1 MGRLVVFA
9 TCAAGGALLSEV
21 AQSQTQRLLKCA
33 LAEIANLKLH
43 NKVGIME
50 EEADSNLCIDTDSDS
65 TDKKDGT
72 KGQVKWTQEEDE
84 NLKILINNF
93 GKKDWKTIASFL
105 PGRTEIQCMQRWKKH
120 LDPELVKGF
129 WSKEED
135 EKITELVGKF
145 GTRHWTLIS
154 RQLKGRLGKQCRE
167 RWHNHLDPLIK
178 KSSWTN
184 EEDLIIYKAHSI
196 LGNRWTEIAKL
207 LPGRTDN
214 SVKNHWNSTIK
225 RKAELGLF
233 KDDTDSISLDIQ
245 QFVEGEVDFKC
256 DVVLDTEPVI
266 PVVMQLSPEKEKK
279 QKEHQKVKQKTA
291 VPPPKA
297 LAPKGEVSSR
307 SPSLPPSSSSSP
319 SSSSGT
325 AGAPVDQK
333 RFADAALRMIAED
346 MMPLSF
352 VEGAGFRSFM
362 STISPEYNKLSQ
374 RAIGLQLYD
383 EVERTIK
390 PQLIRDL
397 KACLATTKDGESAI
411 HVTLDLWAGDQSHP
425 VEEPIVIVQLHF
437 VSESWQIRRPIV
449 AFRHLSHKNL
459 STAVAR
465 ELEGV
470 LLSYGIFPRSIGCV
484 LANQAKEALA
494 ANNLFCNYK
503 IMCSSNRGEPDGDE
517 IVSFLSDQMAETES
531 PFSELQIGT
540 RTTCIAKTLQLVIKE
555 ALKNSRVVENLL
567 SQAHNVVAFFRS
579 SAYWSEVLLK
589 ECSVSLCP
597 SSSNCRW
604 NSMMVSLRRMV
615 QESTWSAIM
624 TLLAQARIEA
634 NDTASTPPLVMV
646 KREQVIDILGLLEP
660 FQEALQVLQGNG
672 VTTSFII
679 PSLIGLDKTLESCV
693 TNYTHFSKG
702 LRTGLH
708 THFQS
713 LIHQKD
719 LILAAVLD
727 PRIKLKPFSDSKS
740 EDQTGFLTPPSKNQA
755 RTMVEA
761 SLGTME
767 ASASPSVEAD
777 ENQISKEVKK
787 EQDGEEES
795 QANTLIEASGGSSD
809 DNNCDGINGNDLKR
823 KSIFNFLQPPAKT
836 LKMSELDVYLSEPL
850 WESNNSL
857 LYWKSAVRF
866 PQLRGIAKK
875 LLAVPATSGGFD
887 RLCPMAACIVRAKRN
902 RLPPHTT
909 ERLLLYKN
917 SLKTKTVKKPSGVT
931 KQR

>member
-1 MGRLVVFA
+1 
-9 TCAAGGALLSEV
+9 
-21 AQSQTQRLLKCA
+21 
-33 LAEIANLKLH
+33 
-43 NKVGIME
+43 ME
-50 EEADSNLCIDTDSDS
+50 EEADSNLYSDMDSD
-65 TDKKDGT
+65 TADKKDGA
-72 KGQVKWTQEEDE
+72 KCQVKWTQEEDE
-84 NLKILINNF
+84 NLKILISNF

-105 PGRTEIQCMQRWKKH
+105 PGRTEFQCMHRWKNY
-120 LDPELVKGF
+120 LDPDLVKGF
-129 WSKEED
+129 WTKAED
-135 EKITELVGKF
+135 EKVEKLHREFDTDLSALLIIELVGKF

-154 RQLKGRLGKQCRE
+154 QQLKGRLGKQCRE

-184 EEDLIIYKAHSI
+184 EEDLIIYKAHSL
-196 LGNRWTEIAKL
+196 LGNRWAEIAKL

-214 SVKNHWNSTIK
+214 NVKNHWNTTIR
-225 RKAELGLF
+225 RKAELGMF
-233 KDDTDSISLDIQ
+233 KDYADSISIDIQ

-266 PVVMQLSPEKEKK
+266 PELVRPEKEEKEKK
-279 QKEHQKVKQKTA
+279 QKEYQKVKQKTSA
-291 VPPPKA
+291 MPPQA
-297 LAPKGEVSSR
+297 SLLRAEVSSH
-307 SPSLPPSSSSSP
+307 SPSLPSSLSSSP
-319 SSSSGT
+319 SSSSG
-325 AGAPVDQK
+325 AAPSAAPVDQK

-346 MMPLSF
+346 MLPLSF

-362 STISPEYNKLSQ
+362 STISPEHNKLSQ

-383 EVERTIK
+383 DVERTIK

-397 KACLATTKDGESAI
+397 KACLATTKDGEGAI
-411 HVTLDLWAGDQSHP
+411 HVTFDLWAGDQSHP

-437 VSESWQIRRPIV
+437 VSDSWKIRRPVV

-459 STAVAR
+459 NTAVAR

-470 LLSYGIFPRSIGCV
+470 LLSYGIFPRSIGYV
-484 LANQAKEALA
+484 LTNQAKEALA
-494 ANNLFCNYK
+494 ANNLFCDYK

-517 IVSFLSDQMAETES
+517 IVAFLSDQMSETEF
-531 PFSELQIGT
+531 PFSEVQIGT
-540 RTTCIAKTLQLVIKE
+540 RTTCVAKTLQLVIKE

-567 SQAHNVVAFFRS
+567 SQVHNVVAFFRR

-604 NSMMVSLRRMV
+604 NSLMVSLHRMV

-634 NDTASTPPLVMV
+634 NDTASTPPRVMV

-672 VTTSFII
+672 VTISFII

-693 TNYTHFSKG
+693 TSYAHFSKA

-719 LILAAVLD
+719 LILSAVLD
-727 PRIKLKPFSDSKS
+727 PRIKLKPFCDAKS
-740 EDQTGFLTPPSKNQA
+740 EDQTDFLTPPSKCQA
-755 RTMVEA
+755 RTIVEA
-761 SLGTME
+761 LLGTME
-767 ASASPSVEAD
+767 ASASPSVEAEED
-777 ENQISKEVKK
+777 QTSKELEK

-795 QANTLIEASGGSSD
+795 QANTLMEASVVSSD
-809 DNNCDGINGNDLKR
+809 DNSCDRVSGNDLKR
-823 KSIFNFLQPPAKT
+823 KSVFNFLQPPAKT
-836 LKMSELDVYLSEPL
+836 LKTSELDVYLSEPL
-850 WESNNSL
+850 WESNSV
-857 LYWKSAVRF
+857 LYWKSAFRF
-866 PQLRGIAKK
+866 PQLQSIAKK
-875 LLAVPATSGGFD
+875 LLAAPATSGGFD

-917 SLKTKTVKKPSGVT
+917 SLKTKTVKKHSGVT
-931 KQR
+931 KH